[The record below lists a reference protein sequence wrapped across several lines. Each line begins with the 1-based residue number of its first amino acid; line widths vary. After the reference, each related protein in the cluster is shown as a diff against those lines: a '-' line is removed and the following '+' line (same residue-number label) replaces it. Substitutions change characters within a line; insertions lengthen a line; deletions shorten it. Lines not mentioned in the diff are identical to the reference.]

1 MAESPAQ
8 NAVCVIG
15 HPIGGNPSQFCIT
28 RVFDDWELDWQ
39 CLSFDVAPESLA
51 AALLGVEALG
61 FVGAL
66 IASPHE
72 LAAAQWFGE
81 RTPIAERARR
91 RMSPDAAAA
100 STAMPV
106 AQLPAPSAGV
116 GVLAAN
122 PDPGDLRGA
131 AEVPAEARRWID
143 GLRREP
149 TGGLVGCNF
158 LAEAVGDLLG
168 EHQRRTGQPLA
179 ACLFLGDIAAL
190 ESATLPLES
199 CLPPLRYQP
208 AADGSLVVRPGLV
221 PPSDASASAVP
232 SLDALAEP
240 LLVLRMPLPEKSPL
254 KSKGKATARD
264 DRREMGS
271 LPHAF
276 HPDSLIFDLAGSFAP
291 GVIPR
296 GPSPRSPRSLTPLDV
311 EVARL
316 VAAIRSWTGQVAD
329 RALLAEAI
337 EEYLE
342 I

>member
-8 NAVCVIG
+8 SAVCVIG

-39 CLSFDVAPESLA
+39 CLSFDVTPESLA

-61 FVGAL
+61 FVGGL

-72 LAAAQWFGE
+72 LAAAKRFGE
-81 RTPIAERARR
+81 RASLTQRPRGRASLDAMATSMGTPAAQLQTPSAAAGVHSVNPARGNL
-91 RMSPDAAAA
+91 PDAA
-100 STAMPV
+100 
-106 AQLPAPSAGV
+106 
-116 GVLAAN
+116 
-122 PDPGDLRGA
+122 D
-131 AEVPAEARRWID
+131 VPAEGRRWID

-158 LAEAVGDLLG
+158 LAEAVDDLLG
-168 EHQRRTGQPLA
+168 EHRRRTGQPLA

-190 ESATLPLES
+190 ESATLPFES
-199 CLPPLRYQP
+199 CLPPLRYQT
-208 AADGSLVVRPGLV
+208 AADGSLVVRPGLL
-221 PPSDASASAVP
+221 PPSDASAGPVP
-232 SLDALAEP
+232 ALESLSEP
-240 LLVLRMPLPEKSPL
+240 LLVLRMPLPEKPSL
-254 KSKGKATARD
+254 KAKGTATPRE
-264 DRREMGS
+264 DRRELGS

-296 GPSPRSPRSLTPLDV
+296 GPSPRSPRSLTPLDL